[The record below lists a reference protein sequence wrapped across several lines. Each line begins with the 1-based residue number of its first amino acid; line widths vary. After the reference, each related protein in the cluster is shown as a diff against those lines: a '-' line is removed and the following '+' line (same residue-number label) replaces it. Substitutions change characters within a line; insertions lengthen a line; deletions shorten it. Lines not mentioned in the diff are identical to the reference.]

1 MQFNDYDSP
10 SGRLCPAVMRFSA
23 AVRAMEQT
31 VLVPSLLRDVPLGHG
46 VGGDMYEAYAILKG
60 VHGQMESG
68 GTNGLLLLL
77 GGGSTGNNSAQMQR
91 KPLVGLNGVHGPAKT
106 SESWDAKVLES
117 EFCHHVQGLQRVLSA
132 MSETALV
139 LTTRYKEEVA
149 CTGGS

>member
-1 MQFNDYDSP
+1 M
-10 SGRLCPAVMRFSA
+10 GALEM
-23 AVRAMEQT
+23 QT

-77 GGGSTGNNSAQMQR
+77 GGGSTGNNSAQI
-91 KPLVGLNGVHGPAKT
+91 
-106 SESWDAKVLES
+106 WDAKVLES